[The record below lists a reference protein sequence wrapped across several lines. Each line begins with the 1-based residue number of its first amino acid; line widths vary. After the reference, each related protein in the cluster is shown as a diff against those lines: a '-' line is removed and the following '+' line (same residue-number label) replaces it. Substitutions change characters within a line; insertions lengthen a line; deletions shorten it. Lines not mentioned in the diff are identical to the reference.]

1 MLRKTEDFNMGIESI
16 TKEQFLAA
24 YNKYPPSGYI
34 KFAFRYFSTN
44 TLKEDMWV
52 RRILQGVLGGLF
64 LLGMLGTIL
73 SWSKLLIG
81 IPTIAFTIILVILG
95 IYLFTAAIICNNLRI
110 RKIRKELG
118 GITSAEFDVLVSKF
132 MD

>member
-1 MLRKTEDFNMGIESI
+1 MGIESI

-24 YNKYPPSGYI
+24 YNKYPPSGYV

-44 TLKEDMWV
+44 TKPKDMYV
-52 RRILQGVLGGLF
+52 RRIFQGVEGILF

-73 SWSKLLIG
+73 NWSKLAIG
-81 IPTIAFTIILVILG
+81 IPVITFSILLAILA

-118 GITSAEFDVLVSKF
+118 VTKAEYEALVSKYL
-132 MD
+132 D

>member
-1 MLRKTEDFNMGIESI
+1 MGIESI

-24 YNKYPPSGYI
+24 YNKFPPSGYI

-44 TLKEDMWV
+44 TKPEDMYV
-52 RRILQGVLGGLF
+52 RRIFQGVEGALF
-64 LLGMLGTIL
+64 LAGFIGTVL
-73 SWSKLLIG
+73 NWSKLAIG
-81 IPTIAFTIILVILG
+81 IPVITFSILLAILVL
-95 IYLFTAAIICNNLRI
+95 YLFSASIVLNNLRI

-118 GITSAEFDVLVSKF
+118 GISKLEYDTLVRKY

>member
-1 MLRKTEDFNMGIESI
+1 
-16 TKEQFLAA
+16 
-24 YNKYPPSGYI
+24 
-34 KFAFRYFSTN
+34 
-44 TLKEDMWV
+44 MWL

-73 SWSKLLIG
+73 SWGKLLIG
-81 IPTIAFTIILVILG
+81 IPTIAFTIILTILG
-95 IYLFTAAIICNNLRI
+95 LYLFTAAIICNNLRI

>member
-1 MLRKTEDFNMGIESI
+1 VDFNKVFHLVEEGI

-24 YNKYPPSGYI
+24 YNKFPPSGFI
-34 KFAFRYFSTN
+34 KFAFKYFSKN
-44 TLKEDMWV
+44 TKPEDKWLKN
-52 RRILQGVLGGLF
+52 IFIGVEVTLF

-73 SWSKLLIG
+73 NWSKLAIG
-81 IPTIAFTIILVILG
+81 IPTITFSILLAILV

-118 GITSAEFDVLVSKF
+118 GISKWEYEALVTKYL
-132 MD
+132 D